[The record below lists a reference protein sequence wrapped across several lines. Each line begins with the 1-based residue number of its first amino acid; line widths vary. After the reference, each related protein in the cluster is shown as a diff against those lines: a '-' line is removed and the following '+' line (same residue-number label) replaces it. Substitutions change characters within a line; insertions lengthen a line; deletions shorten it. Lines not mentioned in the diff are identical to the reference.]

1 MEDIELDDLNYNYEI
16 INNYKYQNKEN
27 ENEKINLHVL
37 KKNMYKI
44 IVTGS
49 NVIYEVIKIT
59 PLLYHYYQYYKF
71 VRIFI

>member
-16 INNYKYQNKEN
+16 IDNYKNKNEKPNLILLKEN
-27 ENEKINLHVL
+27 V
-37 KKNMYKI
+37 YKI
-44 IVTGS
+44 ILSSS
-49 NVIYEVIKIT
+49 NVIIKIT

>member
-1 MEDIELDDLNYNYEI
+1 MEDVELDDLNYNYEI
-16 INNYKYQNKEN
+16 IDNYKNQD
-27 ENEKINLHVL
+27 ENEKVNLNVL
-37 KKNMYKI
+37 KQNMYKI
-44 IVTGS
+44 IVSGS